1 MESQNSLG
9 GTPKRQDGD
18 MAYFVVLLRAVNIGP
33 GLRVTSADL
42 RGAAEDAG
50 LGAART
56 LLNSGNLV
64 VTTDTTGTTGAT
76 GATQAAD
83 IARRVQEC
91 LSARVGQPV
100 AAVGL
105 SAERLE
111 EIALANPFSAAA
123 RDDPSHL
130 QVHVPLGDLDE
141 PGIARLDL
149 ANPGRELL
157 ATAAG
162 VLYVH
167 YVDGIGRSKLTPK
180 IVDRAAGGP
189 TTARNWNTISK
200 LRAACA
206 P

>member
-1 MESQNSLG
+1 
-9 GTPKRQDGD
+9 
-18 MAYFVVLLRAVNIGP
+18 MASFAVLLRAVNIGP
-33 GLRVTSADL
+33 GLRVSSADL
-42 RGAAEDAG
+42 RQAAEDAG
-50 LGAART
+50 LADVRT

-64 VTTDTTGTTGAT
+64 VTPGTSGA
-76 GATQAAD
+76 GSAAD
-83 IARRVQEC
+83 VARLVEERLAE
-91 LSARVGQPV
+91 RVGQAV

-111 EIALANPFSAAA
+111 AIASANPFPAAA

-130 QVHVPLGDLDE
+130 QVHVPFGDLDE
-141 PGIARLDL
+141 AGIARLDL
-149 ANPGRELL
+149 ASPGREML

-180 IVDRAAGGP
+180 VIDRAVGAP
-189 TTARNWNTISK
+189 TTARNWNTITK

-206 P
+206 GLTSR

>member
-1 MESQNSLG
+1 
-9 GTPKRQDGD
+9 
-18 MAYFVVLLRAVNIGP
+18 MAHLAILLRAVNIGP

-64 VTTDTTGTTGAT
+64 VTADAGGPDD
-76 GATQAAD
+76 AA
-83 IARRVQEC
+83 RLVQER
-91 LSARVGQPV
+91 LTERLGRPV

-105 SAERLE
+105 SAAHLE
-111 EIALANPFSAAA
+111 EIARANPFPAAA
-123 RDDPSHL
+123 RDDPARL
-130 QVHVPLGDLDE
+130 QVHVPFGTVDE
-141 PGIARLDL
+141 AGVARLDL
-149 ANPGRELL
+149 ANAGREML

-167 YVDGIGRSKLTPK
+167 YMDGIGRSRLTPK
-180 IVDRAAGGP
+180 VIDQAVGAP
-189 TTARNWNTISK
+189 TTARNWNTITK

-206 P
+206 EREPR

>member
-1 MESQNSLG
+1 
-9 GTPKRQDGD
+9 
-18 MAYFVVLLRAVNIGP
+18 MAAFAVLLRAVNIGP
-33 GLRVTSADL
+33 GLRVSSADL

-64 VTTDTTGTTGAT
+64 VTPGTSGAST
-76 GATQAAD
+76 ADDAA
-83 IARRVQEC
+83 RLVQEQ
-91 LSARVGQPV
+91 LATRVGQDV

-105 SAERLE
+105 SAARLD
-111 EIALANPFSAAA
+111 EIAAANPFPAAA

-130 QVHVPLGDLDE
+130 QVHVPFGELDAA
-141 PGIARLDL
+141 GIAKLDL
-149 ANPGRELL
+149 ASPGREML

-180 IVDRAAGGP
+180 VIDTAVGAP
-189 TTARNWNTISK
+189 TTARNWNTVTK
-200 LRAACA
+200 LRTACA
-206 P
+206 QASGEDSGPVG

>member
-1 MESQNSLG
+1 
-9 GTPKRQDGD
+9 
-18 MAYFVVLLRAVNIGP
+18 MAPFVVLLRAVNVGP

-42 RGAAEDAG
+42 RGAADDAG

-64 VTTDTTGTTGAT
+64 VTPGTSGAT
-76 GATQAAD
+76 RADDVARLVREHLAAR
-83 IARRVQEC
+83 I
-91 LSARVGQPV
+91 GQDV

-105 SAERLE
+105 STAQLE
-111 EIALANPFSAAA
+111 AIVQGIPFPAAA

-130 QVHVPLGDLDE
+130 QVHVPFGDLDE
-141 PGIARLDL
+141 VGIARLDL
-149 ANPGRELL
+149 ANAGREML

-180 IVDRAAGGP
+180 VIDTAAGAP
-189 TTARNWNTISK
+189 TTARNWNTITK
-200 LRAACA
+200 LRTVCA
-206 P
+206 VSREDNR